1 MSRIF
6 GPVTQN
12 GYVVRDVDE
21 AMAQWISL
29 GVGPF
34 FVIPEVVFE
43 SFVCRG
49 RQSDPRL
56 KIALANSGDLQIELI
71 EQTNDAPSFYKDFIE
86 DRGPGL
92 HHLSVWTETFDAD
105 MARYG
110 ALGFEPFVNG
120 ALPPRLGFAFF
131 EGVTHNGAIMEV
143 FELTRDV
150 KARFAAIRE
159 AAENWDGSDPI
170 RFRIG

>member
-1 MSRIF
+1 M
-6 GPVTQN
+6 QN

-21 AMAQWISL
+21 AMAHWIGL

-34 FVIPEVVFE
+34 LVIPEMAFE

-49 RQSDPRL
+49 RRSDPRL
-56 KIALANSGDLQIELI
+56 KIALANSGGLQIELI
-71 EQTNDAPSFYKDFIE
+71 EQTNDAPSFYKDFIR
-86 DRGPGL
+86 DHGPGL

-110 ALGFEPFVNG
+110 ALGFEPFVTG
-120 ALPPRLGFAFF
+120 ALPPELRFAFY
-131 EGVTHNGAIMEV
+131 EGASHSGAIMEV